1 MADGQNIPAFVFE
14 IQRMREELTQQ
25 QLAQA
30 LEQRLAQLDAQGD
43 VATSEYVMITNELG
57 ALYRATARY
66 EQGERA
72 FKLSLSSIETQE
84 GRSDRYATCLD
95 NLAEL
100 FRLDGRLDEC
110 ERTLAQAE
118 ALFTDHSSNE
128 YAACL
133 NYQGHAAMARG
144 RFEEAASLYER
155 SYDIARGN
163 QTGTIEIATAHQN
176 VANAYMQAGRLQDAD
191 AALQRA
197 LAVYD
202 EYGLPVN
209 SHYVGLLNSLAVI
222 ASRQGNAQ
230 AAADWMKRAEDAL
243 EQCNVSPL
251 DAAVM
256 LANAASAYAGA
267 GLADDARRASGRARS
282 LVLDNDLCG
291 NPQAQRVLA
300 AIERIA

>member
-1 MADGQNIPAFVFE
+1 MADRQNIPAFVFE

-30 LEQRLAQLDAQGD
+30 LEQRLAQSDAKGGT
-43 VATSEYVMITNELG
+43 ATPEYVMITNELG

-72 FKLSLSSIETQE
+72 FKLSLSSIEAQE

-100 FRLDGRLDEC
+100 FRLAGRLDEC
-110 ERTLAQAE
+110 ERALAQAE
-118 ALFTDHSSNE
+118 TLFTDRSSNE

-133 NYQGHAAMARG
+133 NYQGHLAMARG
-144 RFEEAASLYER
+144 RFDEAASLYER

-176 VANAYMQAGRLQDAD
+176 AANAYMQAGRLQDAD

-267 GLADDARRASGRARS
+267 GLEDDARRAAGRARS
-282 LVLDNDLCG
+282 LVLDNGLSG
-291 NPQAQRVLA
+291 NPQAQRVLS